1 MAGDVSTVTHS
12 AVDLLFDR
20 LRVADFL
27 DTLECMAAGDTH
39 RRLPISPQHDELDAI
54 AYCINVLVSEL
65 AWTSAQMVELHE
77 HRAAELRDAVARA
90 EGANASK
97 SVFVRNVSHEVRTPI
112 AAMLGIAELIA
123 SSELPPAERVDLIKR
138 LQANGHAVLE
148 LLGKSLDLARLDA
161 DQVALAPE
169 SISVVDVVTD
179 VLASLEIE
187 TRAKG
192 LYLRT
197 EIGSDAL
204 TPIRTDRHRLRQIL
218 VNLLANAIKFTET
231 GGIRVSLRSMRT
243 AGEELRIIDVS
254 DSGIGIAPD
263 RQKQLFEPFRQADS
277 SISNVYGGTG
287 LGLALSK
294 RLAEK
299 LQGTLT
305 LLQSTPG
312 AGSTFRLTVKD
323 LARATEPEAAGAF
336 ADAGYSEEDLKGLR
350 VLLAEDHPDIRL
362 AVTRLLEQAGVTV
375 EAAVDGIEAVAKAR
389 AATFD
394 VVLMD
399 LVMPGMSGIAAVRA
413 IRNEGNQIP
422 ILALTADAATTRR
435 SEAIDAGCNECLSKP
450 FTLAELVDSIHF
462 IRSST
467 GRGGIEKT
475 PVGQHTATV

>member
-1 MAGDVSTVTHS
+1 MTQSGME
-12 AVDLLFDR
+12 LFFER
-20 LRVADFL
+20 LRVADLL
-27 DTLECMAAGDTH
+27 DTLESMAAGDTQK
-39 RRLPISPQHDELDAI
+39 RLPISPLHDELDAI
-54 AYCINVLVSEL
+54 AYCINVLVGEL
-65 AWTSAQMVELHE
+65 SWTSAQVFELHE
-77 HRAAELRDAVARA
+77 MRAAELRDAVARA

-112 AAMLGIAELIA
+112 AAMLGIAELMA
-123 SSELPPAERVDLIKR
+123 SSELAPAERVDLIKR

-204 TPIRTDRHRLRQIL
+204 TPIRTDRQRLRQIL

-243 AGEELRIIDVS
+243 ANEELRIIDVS

-263 RQKQLFEPFRQADS
+263 RQAQLFEPFRQADS

-294 RLAEK
+294 RLAER

-312 AGSTFRLTVKD
+312 GGSTFRLTLRNLD
-323 LARATEPEAAGAF
+323 HAMEPEPAEAIPG
-336 ADAGYSEEDLKGLR
+336 AGYSEEDLKGLR
-350 VLLAEDHPDIRL
+350 VLLAEDHPDLRL
-362 AVTRLLEQAGVTV
+362 AVTRLLEQSGVTV
-375 EAAVDGIEAVAKAR
+375 EAATDGIEAVAKAR

-399 LVMPGMSGIAAVRA
+399 LVMPGMSGIAAVRT
-413 IRNEGNQIP
+413 IRSEGNQIP
-422 ILALTADAATTRR
+422 ILAVTADADTTRR

-450 FTLAELVDSIHF
+450 FTLAELVDAIHL
-462 IRSST
+462 IRSGP
-467 GRGGIEKT
+467 GRPEIVKT
-475 PVGQHTATV
+475 PVGQPTATV

>member
-1 MAGDVSTVTHS
+1 MELV
-12 AVDLLFDR
+12 FDR

-27 DTLECMAAGDTH
+27 DTLECMAAGDTQ

-54 AYCINVLVSEL
+54 AYCINVLVGEL
-65 AWTSAQMVELHE
+65 GWASAQMFELQE
-77 HRAAELRDAVARA
+77 QRAAELRDAVARA

-123 SSELPPAERVDLIKR
+123 SSDIPPAERVDLIKR

-204 TPIRTDRHRLRQIL
+204 TPIRTDRLRLRQIL

-231 GGIRVSLRSMRT
+231 GGIRVSLRAMRT
-243 AGEELRIIDVS
+243 ASEELRIIDVS
-254 DSGIGIAPD
+254 DSGIGIEPD
-263 RQKQLFEPFRQADS
+263 RQAQLFEPFRQADS

-312 AGSTFRLTVKD
+312 AGSTFRLTVKNLD
-323 LARATEPEAAGAF
+323 HALEEP
-336 ADAGYSEEDLKGLR
+336 ADTVPGAGYSEEDLKGLR

-375 EAAVDGIEAVAKAR
+375 EAATDGVEAVAKAR
-389 AATFD
+389 AAAFD

-413 IRNEGNQIP
+413 IRSEGNQIP
-422 ILALTADAATTRR
+422 ILALSADAATTRR
-435 SEAIDAGCNECLSKP
+435 SEAIDAGCDECLSKP

-462 IRSST
+462 IRSGP
-467 GRGGIEKT
+467 GRRGIEKT
-475 PVGQHTATV
+475 PVGQPTATV